1 MKAKLTVTAD
11 EIVDV
16 LENGTK
22 SAADALAETV
32 NKEEHIDGLGC
43 YTEEELDWDSIPDD
57 EKVSEDEIDFLE
69 AKEAGMWDGVNDALN
84 RRVNEAIAEKDG
96 KKLQGLRH
104 AVQSGKFAEQFEDLG
119 VSEIR

>member
-1 MKAKLTVTAD
+1 MKAKLTVTSD

-16 LENGTK
+16 IENGTK

-32 NKEEHIDGLGC
+32 NKEEDIEGLSG
-43 YTEEELDWDSIPDD
+43 YTEEELDWDNIPDN

-84 RRVNEAIAEKDG
+84 RRVNEAITEKDG

-104 AVQSGKFAEQFEDLG
+104 AVQSGKFAEQFEELG
-119 VSEIR
+119 VPEIR

>member
-11 EIVDV
+11 EIEDV

-32 NKEEHIDGLGC
+32 NKEEHINGLGG
-43 YTEEELDWDSIPDD
+43 YTEEELDWDSIPED

-69 AKEAGMWDGVNDALN
+69 AREAGRWDGVNDALN
-84 RRVNEAIAEKDG
+84 KRVSQLIAEKDG
-96 KKLQGLRH
+96 EKLHHLRKS
-104 AVQSGKFAEQFEDLG
+104 VESGEFAEQFKSQR
-119 VSEIR
+119 VSKVR

>member
-32 NKEEHIDGLGC
+32 NKEEHIDGLGG

>member
-32 NKEEHIDGLGC
+32 NKEEHIAGLGG